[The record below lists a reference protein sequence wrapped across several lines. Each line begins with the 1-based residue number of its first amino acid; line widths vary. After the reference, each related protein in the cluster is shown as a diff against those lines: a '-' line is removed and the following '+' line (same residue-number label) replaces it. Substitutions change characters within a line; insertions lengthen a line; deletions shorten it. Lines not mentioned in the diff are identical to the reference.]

1 MVDKAEVALLR
12 ERKGKK
18 MKDQKTLKEEY
29 MDIIAREV
37 WPKSKSMQDYAR
49 KTVAY
54 IVELDNGEIADI
66 DKPRIEKDFCFG
78 HGYCGVS
85 TEEEYKAAAAM
96 RDKAASSMD
105 YFLRE
110 NLKGID
116 GWISD
121 LEDERNKVYKRP
133 HYINQT
139 ADTKLKAVCVCR
151 AWDSPGYRDA
161 VEMTKD
167 ERKAMA
173 DGYREVRQ
181 AFEKR
186 LHTYLKTYGLSKVN
200 TWTYLG
206 D

>member
-1 MVDKAEVALLR
+1 
-12 ERKGKK
+12 

-37 WPKSKSMQDYAR
+37 WPKSPSMQDYAR

-54 IVELDNGEIADI
+54 IVELENGEIADI

-85 TEEEYKAAAAM
+85 TEEEYKEAAAM
-96 RDKAASSMD
+96 RDKAATSTA

-110 NLKGID
+110 NLKDLD
-116 GWISD
+116 GWIAD
-121 LEDERNKVYKRP
+121 LEDEHNKVYKRP
-133 HYINQT
+133 HYINQA
-139 ADTKLKAVCVCR
+139 ADTKLKAVYVLR
-151 AWDSPGYRDA
+151 AYDRTVYENA
-161 VEMTKD
+161 VELTKE

-173 DGYREVRQ
+173 DGYKEVRK

-186 LHTYLKTYGLSKVN
+186 LHTYLKKYGLSKVN
-200 TWTYLG
+200 TWTYLV